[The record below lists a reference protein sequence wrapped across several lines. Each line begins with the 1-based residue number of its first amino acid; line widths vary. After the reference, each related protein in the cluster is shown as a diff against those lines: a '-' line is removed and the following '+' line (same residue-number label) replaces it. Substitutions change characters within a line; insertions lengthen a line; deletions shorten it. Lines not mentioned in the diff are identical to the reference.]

1 MNIEN
6 SIEIENTLNEK
17 LNIEQKQN
25 NFLNSMLGKAINT
38 GIDIGLRTVLPDFIE
53 EQVIDIKDN
62 LINYGLKDGVTK
74 TINDAINIG
83 KSAVGMVTGDFDNV
97 SQMQSVIK
105 SGGIIDSISELIDI
119 TLNKMTKKGK
129 VNSNI
134 SNMIKE
140 GKSIILNSIESNI
153 EKSFENQLTGINKL
167 EKYISNWNKYYY
179 NQDFNGME
187 KEYKKI
193 KKELSNLVPLEK
205 TLKDARAVE
214 NIHTLIKTNGKNF
227 ELSETEKEL
236 LEKFK

>member
-6 SIEIENTLNEK
+6 SIEIENTLNEE

-97 SQMQSVIK
+97 SQMKSVIK

-227 ELSETEKEL
+227 ELSETEMEL
-236 LEKFK
+236 LKKLN

>member
-227 ELSETEKEL
+227 ELSETEK
-236 LEKFK
+236 FT

>member
-1 MNIEN
+1 MNLEKT
-6 SIEIENTLNEK
+6 IEINNVKNEMDLEK
-17 LNIEQKQN
+17 GQN
-25 NFLNSMLGKAINT
+25 QFLNTMLGKAINT